1 MQLNSLHKVF
11 LYEDYVNASLTEN
24 SSGNYCCRYINVL
37 LVAGR
42 MAVEHFRYRL
52 MLHFFREIIKDDY
65 NEIVHKKAEIV
76 IRLDFCSRNI
86 EKAEKM

>member
-1 MQLNSLHKVF
+1 MHLSLKTVP
-11 LYEDYVNASLTEN
+11 L
-24 SSGNYCCRYINVL
+24 GNYCCRYINVL